1 MKMNDVPEFMAP
13 YIIINGD
20 NHVKVADAISNHYS
34 ANVTHCDEDNCSV
47 INAPSGSALEK
58 AFCMEEET
66 MQEALEELRAAY
78 PDIQFN
84 EEDIE
89 F

>member
-1 MKMNDVPEFMAP
+1 MKLDDVPSSMAP

-20 NHVKVADAISNHYS
+20 NHTKVADAIGKYYS
-34 ANVTHCDEDNCSV
+34 AEVKHCDEDNCSV
-47 INAPSGSALEK
+47 IHAPSGSQVEN
-58 AFCMEEET
+58 AFCLTEDGMD
-66 MQEALEELRAAY
+66 EALDNLRAAY